1 MGRGHTTIQR
11 CQPQGSG
18 GHLHKAK
25 IINMNTLKCHLR
37 ARKQEHSV
45 SSTPGLAAILSP
57 PSRRLRCQQTVE
69 PPGGWT
75 GTRVGVLKS
84 CSPLPGI
91 LSRVNRS
98 ERRQTTVSYNI
109 SNIKKFRSFSRQCCF
124 IFRISLLYKNNH
136 ESGLLICLDFI
147 GVAQP
152 CRHGHMRTRKCL

>member
-1 MGRGHTTIQR
+1 MGREGIQQFSVVSHR
-11 CQPQGSG
+11 GVG

-25 IINMNTLKCHLR
+25 IININTLKCHLR

-57 PSRRLRCQQTVE
+57 PSRRLRYQQTVE

-75 GTRVGVLKS
+75 CTRVGVLKS

-91 LSRVNRS
+91 LSRVNLS
-98 ERRQTTVSYNI
+98 ERRQTTVSC
-109 SNIKKFRSFSRQCCF
+109 NIKKFRSFSRQSCF
-124 IFRISLLYKNNH
+124 IFRISLLYNH
-136 ESGLLICLDFI
+136 ESGLLICLDLR